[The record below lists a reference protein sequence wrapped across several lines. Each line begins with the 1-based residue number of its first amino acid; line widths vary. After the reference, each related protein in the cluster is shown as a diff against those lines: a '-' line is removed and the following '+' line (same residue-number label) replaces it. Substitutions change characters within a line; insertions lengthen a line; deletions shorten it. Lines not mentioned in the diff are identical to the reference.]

1 MRICARRWRGSV
13 PPSSEREAARP
24 ASAPDAC
31 LPDGII
37 QASERP
43 GDRTIQGFRR
53 MITRRKLCATAL
65 GFLAAAKQ
73 LGFTEQSFD
82 ECLAN
87 QKVLDGIDWV
97 RQRGAE
103 KFGVNSTPTF
113 FINGTIRRGEMNLEE
128 TEKLLQPYLKA

>member
-1 MRICARRWRGSV
+1 MPKRGLQV
-13 PPSSEREAARP
+13 MTVEDVVAEYQRARP
-24 ASAPDAC
+24 AID
-31 LPDGII
+31 
-37 QASERP
+37 E
-43 GDRTIQGFRR
+43 
-53 MITRRKLCATAL
+53 
-65 GFLAAAKQ
+65 FLAYEKCLCDTFGLRLNRVCEFHFPTLAVAKQ

-113 FINGTIRRGEMNLEE
+113 FINGTIHRGEMNLEE